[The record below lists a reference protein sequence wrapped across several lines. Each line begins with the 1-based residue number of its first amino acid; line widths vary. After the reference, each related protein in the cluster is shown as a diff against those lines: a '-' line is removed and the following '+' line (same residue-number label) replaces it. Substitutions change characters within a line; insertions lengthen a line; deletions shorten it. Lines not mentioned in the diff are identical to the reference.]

1 MAVTSRWWSTD
12 KQLVKVVDVI
22 DGDTVDVHMP
32 FHGQTLAWRVR
43 LRGINTPELHR
54 GDDQSREN
62 GQVCRRVLE
71 GRLLGKE
78 VILQC
83 AEDKDAFGRLIGTI
97 YEVGENVCQWML
109 ENGPGTVP
117 FEK

>member
-1 MAVTSRWWSTD
+1 MQIVT
-12 KQLVKVVDVI
+12 VVRVI

-32 FHGQTLAWRVR
+32 FHGQTLEWRVR

-54 GDDQSREN
+54 GDGQSREH
-62 GQVCRRVLE
+62 GQTCRGMLEARVL
-71 GRLLGKE
+71 GKQ
-78 VILQC
+78 VLLQC
-83 AEDKDAFGRLIGTI
+83 AEDKDAFGRLVGTL
-97 YEVGENVCQWML
+97 YEVGQDVCKWML